1 MLRLSF
7 AVWAPSLSSLTEVRE
22 ETRGNK
28 EEKEEKPDGS
38 NGENRKLRIIKAASH
53 VSYRRIKYC
62 VCVCARVHVYL
73 SVCKGTLAVV
83 FLSDC
88 VFQFL

>member
-62 VCVCARVHVYL
+62 VCAYL
-73 SVCKGTLAVV
+73 SVCMGTLAVV
-83 FLSDC
+83 FLSD
-88 VFQFL
+88 

>member
-1 MLRLSF
+1 MGAMGRIGNCVSLRQPHMFLI
-7 AVWAPSLSSLTEVRE
+7 
-22 ETRGNK
+22 
-28 EEKEEKPDGS
+28 
-38 NGENRKLRIIKAASH
+38 GELNIA
-53 VSYRRIKYC
+53 
-62 VCVCARVHVYL
+62 CVCARVHVHVYL